1 MSLYG
6 LLFIQCCIRIQN
18 IVTGYIT
25 VRIHVLQVISQQNL
39 LNDLLLLF
47 LPYFIRQEE
56 IQWESSN
63 YNPSSIDRPL
73 VMPEQN
79 G

>member
-6 LLFIQCCIRIQN
+6 CLFIQCCIRIQN

-25 VRIHVLQVISQQNL
+25 VRIHILKVTSQQNL
-39 LNDLLLLF
+39 LNDLLPLF
-47 LPYFIRQEE
+47 FPYLIGQEE

-73 VMPEQN
+73 VMP
-79 G
+79 